1 VVVVLLALEAEAGDP
16 LPPMLST
23 LEIRG
28 FRTFDHLRI
37 DGLARVNLFV
47 GANNS
52 GKTSVLEAG
61 EILLAGGRPWVLLRS
76 PTRRGDGFLSEDR
89 RPLQTVD
96 IRHLFHGR
104 GLGIG
109 AQFTINGE
117 GARSRHVHC
126 EVVQASPNDERPIQ
140 PELPPEFEAG
150 ASGATGATGVTGATG
165 ATGFQ
170 GNMHLFLV
178 EPPLAIAVSGDQTNA
193 TRVLGLTE
201 GGGLSIPLAAR
212 RQGDEESEDSAV
224 NFIGTA
230 DPEYRLASLWDQILL
245 TPNEDKV
252 VEALQIIEP
261 SIERVAS
268 LSRVSG
274 RGAPSPLVV
283 RLRGSEARVPIGSMG
298 DGIRRLMVLSVN
310 LVTSADGCL
319 FVDEIDT
326 GLHYSVIA
334 KMWQLLI
341 ATARRLD
348 VQVFASTHSL
358 DCLQALARVCEE
370 KPDLAGEVAVHR
382 IQNGHET
389 ATRYTA
395 GELALAVR
403 HEMEI
408 R

>member
-1 VVVVLLALEAEAGDP
+1 
-16 LPPMLST
+16 MLSA

-52 GKTSVLEAG
+52 GKTSILEAG

-76 PTRRGDGFLSEDR
+76 PTRRGDGFLPEGR
-89 RPLQTVD
+89 LVPQTVD
-96 IRHLFHGR
+96 IRHLFHGHD
-104 GLGIG
+104 
-109 AQFTINGE
+109 AKV
-117 GARSRHVHC
+117 GARFEIEGQGARARQVQC
-126 EVVQASPNDERPIQ
+126 EVVQASVEDESAGSLQ
-140 PELPPEFEAG
+140 TYKELEAG
-150 ASGATGATGVTGATG
+150 LTGSSIGEP
-165 ATGFQ
+165 
-170 GNMHLFLV
+170 
-178 EPPLAIAVSGDQTNA
+178 EPPVAIAISGDQSKA
-193 TRVLGLTE
+193 RRMIRLADGV
-201 GGGLSIPLAAR
+201 GLSISISAR
-212 RQGDEESEDSAV
+212 RTESGDGEDTPF
-224 NFIGTA
+224 NFVGTT

-245 TPNEDKV
+245 TPNEEKV

-268 LSRVSG
+268 LSRAAG
-274 RGAPSPLVV
+274 RGSPSPIVV
-283 RLRGSEARVPIGSMG
+283 RLRESETRVPIGSMG
-298 DGIRRLMVLSVN
+298 DGLKRLLVLSVN
-310 LVTSADGCL
+310 LVTSAGGCL

-326 GLHYSVIA
+326 GLHYSVLE

-341 ATARRLD
+341 ETARRLD

-358 DCLQALARVCEE
+358 DCLQALARVCGEQQ
-370 KPDLAGEVAVHR
+370 DLAGEVAVHR
-382 IQNGHET
+382 IQSGH
-389 ATRYTA
+389 AASTRYTA